1 VACLPMA
8 RYLLLLACACLSA
21 SALNQDANPIKK
33 VVTMLQNMQKNVE
46 HEGENELKLYDK
58 YMCANCVTGA
68 GNMRKEIDDAN
79 TKIPTLTADIGATTA
94 QKKTLNEELKQ
105 AKTDRETA
113 KTTIA
118 EATSLRDKDQKAYAK
133 MAATSKS
140 DITSLA
146 GAVKSISKGMTG
158 SFLQTRG
165 ARVLRHIV
173 KVKTD
178 MDESDRETL
187 VAFLSGTVKEGEE
200 YAPAS
205 GEILGIL
212 KQMSDEMIKDLADA
226 TAAETAG
233 IASYEGSMEAKK
245 REVNAGTKAI
255 ENKIVKNGELAVKLA
270 QMKNDLEDT
279 QESLASNTKM
289 LADNDKNCK
298 IKSEEWAVTTKT
310 RGEELVAIAETIN
323 ILHNDDSR
331 DMFHNTLPKAAA
343 SSFMQL
349 SSHASYKALNAR
361 ALKFI
366 SKARETSKEPGLDF
380 ISLCMRGNKI
390 GFSKVIKMIDE
401 MTVGLKK
408 EQEDDDTKKEWC
420 VKQFDVLDDKKKG
433 LENKLSDIETSM
445 AEKKDAIDTLVAE
458 IAALKDSN
466 NKVDQQV
473 VEAGVQRK
481 SEHVVF
487 TSLMANNGAAKD
499 VLKFAINRLN
509 QFYNP
514 NLADKRMKDPQAAP
528 APAPAPAAMLQ
539 TGRPENNGIIE
550 MLNKLVRDLT
560 NEMTLAG
567 ADEENSQRDY
577 QRLMQDSADKKKKSL
592 KSIVDKDG
600 AKAAQEAELQQSKDE
615 KASGSK
621 TLSTVKQSIV
631 ALHQD
636 CDWLLQYYGMRKNAR
651 SNEIDA
657 MGKAKDVLNGAD
669 YSLLQISSSRSLL
682 RGHK

>member
-1 VACLPMA
+1 
-8 RYLLLLACACLSA
+8 
-21 SALNQDANPIKK
+21 
-33 VVTMLQNMQKNVE
+33 
-46 HEGENELKLYDK
+46 
-58 YMCANCVTGA
+58 
-68 GNMRKEIDDAN
+68 
-79 TKIPTLTADIGATTA
+79 
-94 QKKTLNEELKQ
+94 
-105 AKTDRETA
+105 
-113 KTTIA
+113 
-118 EATSLRDKDQKAYAK
+118 
-133 MAATSKS
+133 
-140 DITSLA
+140 
-146 GAVKSISKGMTG
+146 
-158 SFLQTRG
+158 
-165 ARVLRHIV
+165 
-173 KVKTD
+173 
-178 MDESDRETL
+178 
-187 VAFLSGTVKEGEE
+187 
-200 YAPAS
+200 
-205 GEILGIL
+205 
-212 KQMSDEMIKDLADA
+212 MIKDLADA

-298 IKSEEWAVTTKT
+298 IKSDEWAVTTKT

-473 VEAGVQRK
+473 VEAGTQRK

-487 TSLMANNGAAKD
+487 TSLMANNGATKD

-514 NLADKRMKDPQAAP
+514 KLATKMKNPQAG
-528 APAPAPAAMLQ
+528 AMVQ
-539 TGRPENNGIIE
+539 TGVAQTSTSPSAGIIE
-550 MLNKLVRDLT
+550 MINQLVRDLV

-567 ADEENSQRDY
+567 ANEENSQKDY

-592 KSIVDKDG
+592 KSIADKDEG
-600 AKAAQEAELQQSKDE
+600 KAAQEAELQQSKDD

-636 CDWLLQYYGMRKNAR
+636 CDWLLQYYGVRKNAR